1 MAEVLRPI
9 YLHVNYFGRRCA
21 LPNDVHQQE
30 EGEGM
35 PLLNVSHV
43 VIHPGFSYLEET
55 IHELLGGMKD
65 VKVTMERRR
74 GERRK
79 VSEPVPLDRRR
90 TLPDRR
96 NGLEKMV
103 SVVINI
109 PVRENRTGIETT
121 G

>member
-1 MAEVLRPI
+1 
-9 YLHVNYFGRRCA
+9 
-21 LPNDVHQQE
+21 
-30 EGEGM
+30 M
-35 PLLNVSHV
+35 PPLNVSHV

-65 VKVTMERRR
+65 VRVIIERRR

-79 VSEPVPLDRRR
+79 VNEPVPLDRRR

-109 PVRENRTGIETT
+109 PVRENHAGIETK